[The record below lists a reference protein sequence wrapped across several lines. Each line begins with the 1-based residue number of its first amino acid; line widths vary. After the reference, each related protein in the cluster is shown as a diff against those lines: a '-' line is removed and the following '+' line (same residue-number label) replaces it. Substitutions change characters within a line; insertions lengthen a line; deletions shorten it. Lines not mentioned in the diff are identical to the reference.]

1 MIGSIDEK
9 LKVLTAEQEK
19 ENDQKW
25 DTAVALESDGKGFI
39 EVHET
44 DEGYDYSIYSPDKK
58 LMDGGVLEDTY
69 QTAYQIAVSLCEE
82 NGFAQPSI
90 VTDYDAF
97 LEQVEAANEVKS
109 SYRDVAVY
117 YETANYAYEAGE
129 LDQCR
134 TSRDANMACAAA
146 IEIAISANYAD
157 NRLST
162 EAALSDVLARFSPE
176 RVQCVLANTIQQN
189 LQFFVCIW
197 SIRCDFSKNRHSP
210 IIQSIRTSRCQFQ
223 HIFPPCRSILIE
235 IKDKSI

>member
-117 YETANYAYEAGE
+117 YETANYAMKPV
-129 LDQCR
+129 
-134 TSRDANMACAAA
+134 SWIN
-146 IEIAISANYAD
+146 
-157 NRLST
+157 
-162 EAALSDVLARFSPE
+162 AALPVTQTWLVRRQSRLRLAQIMLTIGFPRKLHCLMSLRGFPRRECNAFSQKPSS
-176 RVQCVLANTIQQN
+176 RKNTMDGSRRSSRNGQAQ
-189 LQFFVCIW
+189 
-197 SIRCDFSKNRHSP
+197 SP
-210 IIQSIRTSRCQFQ
+210 
-223 HIFPPCRSILIE
+223 FPRMTEPALSWTR
-235 IKDKSI
+235 